1 MQKQCKNMK
10 LICWF
15 EIPVKNME
23 RAKRFYENVFEVEFD
38 MQVFGG
44 IQHAV
49 FMNKRGKRF
58 DITVVLRDSSEYANE
73 KIFGSVIFFDVNV
86 VGIDNVLSN
95 TEKYGGKILMP
106 KTLLKNKLSDGRV
119 TIAKT
124 YIDQQSG
131 YVAYIM
137 DTEGNKLGLYSH
149 G

>member
-1 MQKQCKNMK
+1 MR

-23 RAKRFYENVFEVEFD
+23 RAIHFYSNVFDISFNLQ
-38 MQVFGG
+38 MFGG

-49 FMNKRGKRF
+49 FKNKKGEPF
-58 DITVVLRDSSEYANE
+58 EITGALRDISGTDD
-73 KIFGSVIFFDVNV
+73 KIFGSVIFFDVNTI
-86 VGIDNVLSN
+86 GMETVLRK
-95 TEKYGGKILMP
+95 TEEYGGKILMP
-106 KTLLKNKLSDGRV
+106 KTLLKNKLPDGRI

-124 YIDQQSG
+124 YIDHQSG
-131 YVAYIM
+131 YVAYTM

>member
-1 MQKQCKNMK
+1 MK

-15 EIPVKNME
+15 EIPVKDME
-23 RAKRFYENVFEVEFD
+23 RAKWFYENVFDVGFD

-49 FMNKRGKRF
+49 FVNKRGGNF
-58 DITVVLRDSSEYANE
+58 DITGALRDISENANE
-73 KIFGSVIFFDVNV
+73 RIFGSVIFFDVNV
-86 VGIDNVLSN
+86 TGIDNVLKN
-95 TEKYGGKILMP
+95 VEKFGGKILMP
-106 KTLLKNKLSDGRV
+106 KTLLKNKLKDGRI

>member
-1 MQKQCKNMK
+1 MK

-15 EIPVKNME
+15 EIPVKNMD
-23 RAKRFYENVFEVEFD
+23 RAVQFYQHVFDVNFD

-49 FMNKRGKRF
+49 FINKRGGTF
-58 DITVVLRDSSEYANE
+58 EVTGALRDISESKDE
-73 KIFGSVIFFDVNV
+73 KIFGSVIFFDVNLL
-86 VGIDNVLSN
+86 GMDNVLRN
-95 TEKYGGKILMP
+95 VEKYGGKILMP
-106 KTLLKNKLSDGRV
+106 KTLLKNKLKDGRV

>member
-1 MQKQCKNMK
+1 MK

-15 EIPVKNME
+15 EIPVKNMQ
-23 RAKRFYENVFEVEFD
+23 RAIHFYSNVFDIDFD

-49 FMNKRGKRF
+49 FVNKRGLGF
-58 DITVVLRDSSEYANE
+58 EITGALRDVSDTDKE
-73 KIFGSVIFFDVNV
+73 IFGSVIFFDVNA
-86 VGIDNVLSN
+86 VGMDVALRK
-95 TEKYGGKILMP
+95 TEEYGGKILMN
-106 KTLLKNKLSDGRV
+106 KTLLRNKLPDGRV

-124 YIDQQSG
+124 YIDGQSG

>member
-1 MQKQCKNMK
+1 MK

-15 EIPVKNME
+15 EIPVKDME
-23 RAKRFYENVFEVEFD
+23 RAKWFYENVFDVGFD

-49 FMNKRGKRF
+49 FVNKRGGNF
-58 DITVVLRDSSEYANE
+58 DITGALRDISENANE
-73 KIFGSVIFFDVNV
+73 RIFGSVIFFDVNV
-86 VGIDNVLSN
+86 IGIDNVLKN
-95 TEKYGGKILMP
+95 VEKFGGKILMP
-106 KTLLKNKLSDGRV
+106 KTLLKNKLKDGRI

>member
-1 MQKQCKNMK
+1 MK

-15 EIPVKNME
+15 EIPVKDMQ
-23 RAKRFYENVFEVEFD
+23 RAKTFYENVFDVAFD
-38 MQVFGG
+38 MQIFGG

-49 FMNKRGKRF
+49 FVNKRGGTF
-58 DITVVLRDSSEYANE
+58 DITGALRDVSDTDE
-73 KIFGSVIFFDVNV
+73 KIFGSVIFFDVNSL
-86 VGIDNVLSN
+86 GIDNVLKN
-95 TEKYGGKILMP
+95 VEKFGGKILMP
-106 KTLLKNKLSDGRV
+106 KTLLKNKLPDGKI

-131 YVAYIM
+131 YVAYIL

>member
-1 MQKQCKNMK
+1 MK

-15 EIPVKNME
+15 EIPVKNMQ
-23 RAKRFYENVFEVEFD
+23 RAKTFYENVLDVSFD
-38 MQVFGG
+38 MQIFGG

-49 FMNKRGKRF
+49 FVSKRSENYE
-58 DITVVLRDSSEYANE
+58 ITGALRDVSDCDKE
-73 KIFGSVIFFDVNV
+73 IFGSVIFFDVNAI
-86 VGIDNVLSN
+86 GMDDVLKKV
-95 TEKYGGKILMP
+95 EPCGGKILMP
-106 KTLLKNKLSDGRV
+106 KTLLKNKLEDGRI

-131 YVAYIM
+131 YVAYIL